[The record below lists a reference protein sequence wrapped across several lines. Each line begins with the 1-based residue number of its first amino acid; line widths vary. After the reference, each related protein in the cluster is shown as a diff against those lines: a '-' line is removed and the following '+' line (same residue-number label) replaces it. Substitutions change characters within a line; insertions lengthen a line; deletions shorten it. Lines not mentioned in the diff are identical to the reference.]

1 MKKKNKKIII
11 IIISLIIILI
21 AQCFYKPSESANIE
35 EVETIVADYNDLQV
49 YYLDVGQADCI
60 LIRNQDKNML
70 IDAGNN
76 EDGPKLVSYFKELGI
91 KEFEYVIGTHP
102 HEDHIGGLDDII
114 NSFKVNNVLLPEA
127 YTTTKTF
134 TDVLTAIENN
144 NLEITVPNIGDN
156 INFAKTNIEVIYIG
170 NNEEDLNNNSIVL
183 KLTYGKYSYLFTGDA
198 TSAAEEKMLDKDIK
212 ADVLK
217 VAHHGSEYS
226 STDRFLKKVN
236 PDYAIIS
243 VGQDNSYGH
252 PSDKTIERL
261 QKYTQNIYQTKDY
274 GTIVT
279 ISNGD
284 NITIKYL
291 NTNTNG

>member
-1 MKKKNKKIII
+1 MKKKDKKIIFTI
-11 IIISLIIILI
+11 ITLIVVLI
-21 AQCFYKPSESANIE
+21 AQSFYKPSQSNIE
-35 EVETIVADYNDLQV
+35 QVDKITAEYNDLQV
-49 YYLDVGQADCI
+49 YFLDVGQADCI

-76 EDGPKLVSYFKELGI
+76 EDGSKLVTYFKELGI
-91 KEFEYVIGTHP
+91 KEFEYVVGTHP

-114 NSFKVNNVLLPEA
+114 NSFKINNVLLPEA

-134 TDVLTAIENN
+134 SDVLTSIENK
-144 NLEITVPNIGDN
+144 NLEITVPNIGDI
-156 INFAKTNIEVIYIG
+156 INFGGTNIEVVYIG
-170 NNEEDLNNNSIVL
+170 NNEEDLNDNSVVL

-198 TSAAEEKMLDKDIK
+198 TSNCEEKMLDKDIK

-226 STDRFLKKVN
+226 STDNFLKKVN
-236 PDYAIIS
+236 PEYAIIS
-243 VGQDNSYGH
+243 VGKDNSYGH
-252 PSDKTIERL
+252 PSDKIIKRL
-261 QKYTQNIYQTKDY
+261 QKYTQNIYQTQDY

-279 ISNGD
+279 ISNGN